1 LCGRDLATP
10 GMVFKAD
17 FLNRVRM
24 NTIQGF
30 QVYAPIGFQMY
41 PCRWAQ
47 FCRECDTCDV
57 SQSSGYFDRHNHD
70 VIAFY
75 SRDYVQGEGLCW
87 VTQILVFHSNEF
99 TNIG

>member
-1 LCGRDLATP
+1 
-10 GMVFKAD
+10 
-17 FLNRVRM
+17 VRM

-41 PCRWAQ
+41 PCRWAH

-75 SRDYVQGEGLCW
+75 SRDYVQGE
-87 VTQILVFHSNEF
+87 
-99 TNIG
+99 